1 MKAQQKIGLRH
12 CPQNFFFIILYYVK
26 YEKMILPFY
35 DKLFLF
41 YNLQPTWANLINL
54 FVLYSQRARSAA
66 PQITLWRAKTR
77 EKKKFDY

>member
-12 CPQNFFFIILYYVK
+12 CPQNFFLYYVK
-26 YEKMILPFY
+26 YTKNMPFH
-35 DKLFLF
+35 DILFLF

-66 PQITLWRAKTR
+66 PQTTLWRAKTR